1 MLWRQPVEGASVFLA
16 ALQFPADC
24 LPSRR
29 FSLLG
34 LSSVPST
41 KHHTPSFVNAGLKK
55 KESVTSGRTRGEKK
69 IMARFSFSIFPNSG
83 GKIMECL
90 PWILCCFGCDEERVS
105 WRQKSVFCLI
115 IAIFNHREICS
126 SWRFCII
133 PFFLPPPICH
143 VYQSWSFSNQAW
155 TWRAWKR
162 KQLWLRR
169 QTRMVCCFSPFL
181 LFTTEAR
188 RPEASK
194 GAGHYSCAD
203 LGTQPHF
210 RGSFPSGAE
219 SLGQATLQK
228 SIQLVPFYP
237 IDLPENHF
245 LNRHRG
251 I

>member
-1 MLWRQPVEGASVFLA
+1 
-16 ALQFPADC
+16 
-24 LPSRR
+24 
-29 FSLLG
+29 
-34 LSSVPST
+34 
-41 KHHTPSFVNAGLKK
+41 
-55 KESVTSGRTRGEKK
+55 
-69 IMARFSFSIFPNSG
+69 MARFSFSIFPNSG

-133 PFFLPPPICH
+133 PFFPPL
-143 VYQSWSFSNQAW
+143 QSVMCTNPGVSRTKHGLEGHGKESSCGSEDRPEWYAASP
-155 TWRAWKR
+155 
-162 KQLWLRR
+162 
-169 QTRMVCCFSPFL
+169 PFL
-181 LFTTEAR
+181 LFTMESR

-194 GAGHYSCAD
+194 GAGCYSCAD
-203 LGTQPHF
+203 LGTQSYL

-228 SIQLVPFYP
+228 SIQLVPLYP

>member
-55 KESVTSGRTRGEKK
+55 KESVTYGRTRGKK

-90 PWILCCFGCDEERVS
+90 PWILCWFGCDEERVS

-133 PFFLPPPICH
+133 PFFPPL
-143 VYQSWSFSNQAW
+143 QSVMCTNPVVSRTKHGLEGHGKESS
-155 TWRAWKR
+155 
-162 KQLWLRR
+162 
-169 QTRMVCCFSPFL
+169 CGS
-181 LFTTEAR
+181 ED
-188 RPEASK
+188 RPEWYAASPHSSSSQRRL
-194 GAGHYSCAD
+194 GD
-203 LGTQPHF
+203 LKP
-210 RGSFPSGAE
+210 AKV
-219 SLGQATLQK
+219 LGVIAAWILVLCRISEAPFHPGQK
-228 SIQLVPFYP
+228 A
-237 IDLPENHF
+237 
-245 LNRHRG
+245 
-251 I
+251 